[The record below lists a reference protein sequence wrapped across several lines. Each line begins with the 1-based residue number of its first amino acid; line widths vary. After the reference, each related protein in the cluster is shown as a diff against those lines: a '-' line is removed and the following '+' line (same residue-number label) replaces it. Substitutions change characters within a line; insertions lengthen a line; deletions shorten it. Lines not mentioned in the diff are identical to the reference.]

1 MPISSEALIKLFIQ
15 AYDECWGYIWGKYGQ
30 TWTAK
35 DQQKLVNRMV
45 SNYGDDWKNSEAAKD
60 DDYYM
65 GARYGSKW
73 IGYRVTDCSGLFRW
87 AIELLGGKIAHGSNS
102 IYDRYCNSKG
112 KLTAENR
119 KTLRPGTAVF
129 TYNEKTK
136 KRPHI
141 GIYIGNGE
149 VIEAA
154 STQKGVIKSKITDAK
169 WKYWGELKMVSY
181 DGENLGFPESPG
193 WRPTIR
199 RGSKCDEVTELQ
211 TMLWRLG
218 YDLGPCGIDGDFGR
232 ATKAALEAFQKDNG
246 LNPDGVCGPMT
257 WDALDKTILGHTE
270 PPKQYTVC
278 LYHLNQTQVD
288 ALKKEYPDA
297 VITEEKE

>member
-30 TWTAK
+30 TWTSK
-35 DQQKLVNRMV
+35 DQDKLEALMV
-45 SNYGDDWKNSEAAKD
+45 SRYGEKWKDSDAAKD

-65 GARYGSKW
+65 GARYGRKW
-73 IGYRVTDCSGLFRW
+73 VGYRVADCSGLFRW

-102 IYDRYCNSKG
+102 IYDRYCSSKG

-119 KTLRPGTAVF
+119 KTLKPGTAVF
-129 TYNEKTK
+129 VYKKETK
-136 KRPHI
+136 KRTHI
-141 GIYIGNGE
+141 GLYIGDGV

-154 STQKGVIKSKITDAK
+154 STQKGVIKSKITDSK
-169 WKYWGELKMVSY
+169 WTYWGELKMVDYS
-181 DGENLGFPESPG
+181 GENLGFPETPG

-199 RGSKCDEVTELQ
+199 RGSKGDEVTELQ

-218 YDLGPCGIDGDFGR
+218 YDLGPCGIDGDFGK
-232 ATKAALEAFQKDNG
+232 ATKAALEAFQKDHG
-246 LNPDGVCGPMT
+246 LNPDGVCGPLS
-257 WDALDKTILGHTE
+257 WDALDKAILGHTE
-270 PPKQYTVC
+270 PPKTYTVC

-288 ALKKEYPDA
+288 TLKKEYPDA
-297 VITEEKE
+297 VVNEE

>member
-1 MPISSEALIKLFIQ
+1 MITAQALIAKFEQ
-15 AYDECWGYIWGKYGQ
+15 ALKEEWGYIWGTAGILWDESRQKQKVQYMVSKYG
-30 TWTAK
+30 
-35 DQQKLVNRMV
+35 
-45 SNYGDDWKNSEAAKD
+45 SGWKTGTAAKQD
-60 DDYYM
+60 NYYY
-65 GARYGSKW
+65 AALYGSKW
-73 IGYRVTDCSGLFRW
+73 AGHRVADCSGLFRW
-87 AIELLGGKIAHGSNS
+87 AFGELGGKIAHGSNS

-129 TYNEKTK
+129 TYNENTK

-141 GIYIGNGE
+141 GLYIGNGE

-154 STQKGVIKSKITDAK
+154 STQKGVIKSKITDSK

-199 RGSKCDEVTELQ
+199 RGSKGDEVTELQ

-218 YDLGPCGIDGDFGR
+218 YNLGSYGIDGDFGR
-232 ATKAALEAFQKDNG
+232 ITQEAVKAFQKSVG
-246 LNPDGVCGPMT
+246 LTQDGVCGPLT
-257 WDALDKTILGHTE
+257 WDALDKAVAGHIE
-270 PPKQYTVC
+270 PPKKYTVHIQ
-278 LYHLNQTQVD
+278 HLDQTQAD
-288 ALKKEYPDA
+288 ALKKSYPEA
-297 VITEEKE
+297 VITEE